1 MDETVQHS
9 NLIGDIYDA
18 ALDPDR
24 WESVL
29 GSTCKYINGVIAA
42 LSSHDHLNSK
52 VNMSKHWG
60 YDPIYLQSYVEIYSR
75 INVLAVASIGM
86 FNAGDVVTN
95 NDLMPEDEW
104 RASRIYSEWAT
115 PQGLGDSITAIFEK
129 TSIATAG
136 ITVLRRE
143 RDGLFDEEARRRMR
157 LLFPHFRR
165 AVLIGNVID
174 LHKVEAAA
182 LADTLDGLAAAMIL
196 VDGNGRIVHANAA
209 GRAMLSEGTVLRG
222 AGGKLSTIDP
232 QADAALHEIVMNVEG
247 DDAAHG
253 GRGLAVPLATREG
266 ERHVA
271 HVLPLTSGAR
281 RKAKVAY
288 SAVAAVFVRKAA
300 LEAPHPVDAL
310 IGAFG
315 LTPAELRVLMMIVQV
330 GGVPEVA
337 PVLGISETTVKTHLQ
352 RIFEKTGATRQA
364 DLVKL
369 VASYMSPLASDMG

>member
-1 MDETVQHS
+1 MPRSTPTGGNTSLKAPANSSVARLLPSAHLIDFTDNS
-9 NLIGDIYDA
+9 N
-18 ALDPDR
+18 
-24 WESVL
+24 
-29 GSTCKYINGVIAA
+29 IN
-42 LSSHDHLNSK
+42 
-52 VNMSKHWG
+52 KHWG
-60 YDPIYLQSYVEIYSR
+60 YDLKCLQSYKEYYSK

-86 FNAGDVVTN
+86 AKVGDVLSN
-95 NDLMPEDEW
+95 NDIMPEQEW
-104 RASRIYSEWAT
+104 RTSRLYREWAA
-115 PQGLGDSITAIFEK
+115 PYGFGDTINAVLEK
-129 TSIATAG
+129 TSVLEACM
-136 ITVLRRE
+136 TVVRRE
-143 RDGLFDEEARRRMR
+143 RDGLFDEEARRRMC

-196 VDGNGRIVHANAA
+196 VDGSGRIIHANAA
-209 GRAMLSEGTVLRG
+209 GQVMLFEGAVLRG
-222 AGGKLSTIDP
+222 AGGKLFAIDP
-232 QADAALHEIVMNVEG
+232 RADATLHDILINVESG
-247 DDAAHG
+247 DAAFG
-253 GRGLAVPLATREG
+253 SRGTAMPLSAPDG
-266 ERHVA
+266 ERYVA

-369 VASYMSPLASDMG
+369 VASYMSPLGGAA